1 MAYIISFAVEPD
13 ESRHVMCSLS
23 YLNLHALSKRAMI
36 ETTALARGLH
46 SRKSVVLVLRG
57 QCSWFGQMNT

>member
-23 YLNLHALSKRAMI
+23 CLDLRALSKRAMI
-36 ETTALARGLH
+36 ETTALARGPH

-57 QCSWFGQMNT
+57 QCLWFGQMNT